1 MGPVSNAG
9 LYGVVQERRE
19 FWGDLRWMPRDQF
32 DLSVG
37 LGYRR
42 IANLLHVEGDTQTG
56 WLARMALEARY

>member
-1 MGPVSNAG
+1 
-9 LYGVVQERRE
+9 
-19 FWGDLRWMPRDQF
+19 MPRDQF